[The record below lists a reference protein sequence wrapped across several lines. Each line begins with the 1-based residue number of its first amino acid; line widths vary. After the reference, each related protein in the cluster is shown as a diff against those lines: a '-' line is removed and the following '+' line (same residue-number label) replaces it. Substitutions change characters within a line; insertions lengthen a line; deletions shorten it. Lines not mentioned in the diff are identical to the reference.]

1 VLIVLAGLMLAV
13 SVVPGSFGTNG
24 RYEARQLVTAPRGW
38 LASRAALAKAEQAK
52 AVRAPRQFERR
63 ASHPARGLLLASD
76 ERAPLGHVP
85 CEAPLDGR
93 HLYMRNCTLRC

>member
-24 RYEARQLVTAPRGW
+24 RYEARQLVAVPRGS
-38 LASRAALAKAEQAK
+38 LASRAAVAKPEQAK
-52 AVRAPRQFERR
+52 AGRAPRRFERG
-63 ASHPARGLLLASD
+63 ASHPARRRLLASD
-76 ERAPLGHVP
+76 LRASLGHVP

-93 HLYMRNCTLRC
+93 HLYMQNCTLRC

>member
-24 RYEARQLVTAPRGW
+24 RYEVRQLVTAPRGA
-38 LASRAALAKAEQAK
+38 LASRAAVANAEQ
-52 AVRAPRQFERR
+52 AVRAPRRFERR
-63 ASHPARGLLLASD
+63 APHPARRLLLASG
-76 ERAPLGHVP
+76 ERASLGHVP